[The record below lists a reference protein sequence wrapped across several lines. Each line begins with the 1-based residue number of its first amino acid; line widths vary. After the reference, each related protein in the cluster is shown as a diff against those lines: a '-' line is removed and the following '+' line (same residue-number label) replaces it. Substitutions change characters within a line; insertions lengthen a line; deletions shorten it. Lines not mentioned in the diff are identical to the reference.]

1 MRFVL
6 KREKGTKTSTP
17 GRLYLQT
24 SGGPVEICFTLED
37 VVRAAGVKIPG
48 RTAIPAGEY
57 AVTIT
62 ESARFKRKL
71 PLLAAVPNFSGIRI
85 HGGNTHENTEGCI
98 LVARDRV
105 SLDQIRNCAPA
116 LAQVMTLINAAA
128 ARREP
133 VTILIQEATP

>member
-6 KREKGTKTSTP
+6 QREASTKDSTP

-24 SGGPVEICFTLED
+24 SAGPVELCYTLED
-37 VVRAAGVKIPG
+37 VVRHGVKVPG

-62 ESARFKRKL
+62 ESVRFKRKL
-71 PLLAAVPNFSGIRI
+71 PLLASVPNFTGVRI

-105 SLDQIRNCAPA
+105 SPDRIRNCAPA
-116 LAQVMTLINAAA
+116 LSQIMTLIQAAA

-133 VTILIQEATP
+133 VTIRIEAATP